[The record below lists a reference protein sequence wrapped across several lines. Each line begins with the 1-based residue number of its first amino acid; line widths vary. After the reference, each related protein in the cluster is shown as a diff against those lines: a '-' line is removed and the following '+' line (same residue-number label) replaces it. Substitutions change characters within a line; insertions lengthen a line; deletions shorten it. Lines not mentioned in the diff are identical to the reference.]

1 MRFNRLAL
9 ALSFALVGCVGSF
22 DGSSSTERVVTGKIV
37 TSTYQLNNPVVVAE
51 SSDHHVYVTHLMK
64 DGSFRLQIP
73 TGVAYRITLANSTR
87 SSTGYT
93 SVARMNWPLESG
105 PARWAKIGSGDTL
118 DLGHVY
124 QRGTTQFGIQCSGC
138 SGGGYDSDKGSDC
151 HQDDHSY
158 CNKGSSE
165 NDCDSDHKYDSNDAC
180 DKDDDSDKD
189 EHDCNND
196 DKNKSAGDV
205 DDGGYDNKDDGDDD
219 DDHGSCDCNGADAG
233 ASSGGSSSGCS
244 GSGGSGGG
252 YGGGSGGG
260 YGGGS
265 GSSGGTIGASCQ
277 MNADCAVGMD
287 CIANYCIPVK

>member
-1 MRFNRLAL
+1 
-9 ALSFALVGCVGSF
+9 
-22 DGSSSTERVVTGKIV
+22 
-37 TSTYQLNNPVVVAE
+37 
-51 SSDHHVYVTHLMK
+51 MK

-93 SVARMNWPLESG
+93 SVARMSWPLESG
-105 PARWAKIGSGDTL
+105 PARWAKIAGGDTL

-138 SGGGYDSDKGSDC
+138 SGGGYDADKGSDC

-165 NDCDSDHKYDSNDAC
+165 NDCDSDHKYKDGDGC
-180 DKDDDSDKD
+180 DKDDDADKH
-189 EHDCNND
+189 EHDCNSD
-196 DKNKSAGDV
+196 DKDKSAGDK

-219 DDHGSCDCNGADAG
+219 DHDHGSCDCNGADAG
-233 ASSGGSSSGCS
+233 ASSGCSDSGGGYGGSGGSYGG
-244 GSGGSGGG
+244 GSGGSGGTV
-252 YGGGSGGG
+252 GSP
-260 YGGGS
+260 
-265 GSSGGTIGASCQ
+265 CM

-287 CIANYCIPVK
+287 CIANYCIPVTK